1 MKAIEFSSLT
11 LECETRTLSNASGE
25 QVILRPLPYEVLLY
39 LLLKPSPASREE
51 LFEHC
56 WGGAVVTDQALTNVI
71 SGLRRHFSNLK
82 AEDVTLQTISKVGY
96 FLDVKTTVVERV
108 KEPVET
114 ETLNQVHEVEKPT
127 SVVTQSN
134 EDLLSKPIWH
144 GLMNKVI
151 ILVLIALLVCVLVF
165 EPFKATSPFTDNDDY
180 ELLSSG
186 NPTYFLKDMSNGFI
200 KIEALKEALN
210 MRVTQHCQV
219 DVYIRV
225 FPSIYE
231 PDIVAMTVRLQSKE
245 SDHNHVFQHFNV
257 NKEHMVETI
266 LMALDNPEVAC
277 DFS

>member
-11 LECETRTLSNASGE
+11 LECETRTLSNASGD
-25 QVILRPLPYEVLLY
+25 QVILRPLPYEVLVY
-39 LLLKPSPASREE
+39 LLLKSSPASREE

-96 FLDVKTTVVERV
+96 FLDVQTTVVERV

-114 ETLNQVHEVEKPT
+114 EDLHQVHEVEKPT
-127 SVVTQSN
+127 SRVTQSN
-134 EDLLSKPIWH
+134 EDLLSKPICY
-144 GLMNKVI
+144 GLMSKVVA
-151 ILVLIALLVCVLVF
+151 LVLIALLVFVLVF

-200 KIEALKEALN
+200 EIEALKEALN
-210 MRVTQHCQV
+210 MRVTQRCQV
-219 DVYIRV
+219 DAYIRV

-245 SDHNHVFQHFNV
+245 NDHNHVFQHFNV
-257 NKEHMVETI
+257 NKEHVVETI
-266 LMALDNPEVAC
+266 LMAFDNPEVAC

>member
-96 FLDVKTTVVERV
+96 FLDVKATVVERV
-108 KEPVET
+108 KEPVEA
-114 ETLNQVHEVEKPT
+114 ETLHQVHEVEKST
-127 SVVTQSN
+127 LVATQSHQ
-134 EDLLSKPIWH
+134 DLISKPIWK
-144 GLMNKVI
+144 GLMSKVI
-151 ILVLIALLVCVLVF
+151 TLVLIALLVFVLVF

-200 KIEALKEALN
+200 EIEALKEELT
-210 MRVTQHCQV
+210 MKVTQRCMV
-219 DVYIRV
+219 DAYIRL

-245 SDHNHVFQHFNV
+245 NEHNHVFQHFNV
-257 NKEHMVETI
+257 DKERVAETI
-266 LMALDNPEVAC
+266 LMAFDNPEVAC

>member
-25 QVILRPLPYEVLLY
+25 QVVLRPLPYEVLLY

-71 SGLRRHFSNLK
+71 SGLRRHFSTLN
-82 AEDVTLQTISKVGY
+82 AEDVNLQTISKVGY

-108 KEPVET
+108 KEPAET
-114 ETLNQVHEVEKPT
+114 ETLHQIDEAEKP
-127 SVVTQSN
+127 VPVDTQSN
-134 EDLLSKPIWH
+134 EDLPSKPIWD
-144 GLMNKVI
+144 GLMSKVI
-151 ILVLIALLVCVLVF
+151 TLVLIALLVFVLVF
-165 EPFKATSPFTDNDDY
+165 QPFKATSPFTDNDDY
-180 ELLSSG
+180 VLLSSG

-200 KIEALKEALN
+200 ETEVLKDALTK
-210 MRVTQHCQV
+210 RVTQRCRV

-231 PDIVAMTVRLQSKE
+231 PDIVAMTVRLQSRE
-245 SDHNHVFQHFNV
+245 NEHNHVFQHFNV
-257 NKEHMVETI
+257 DKDRVVETI
-266 LMALDNPEVAC
+266 LMAFDNPEVGC